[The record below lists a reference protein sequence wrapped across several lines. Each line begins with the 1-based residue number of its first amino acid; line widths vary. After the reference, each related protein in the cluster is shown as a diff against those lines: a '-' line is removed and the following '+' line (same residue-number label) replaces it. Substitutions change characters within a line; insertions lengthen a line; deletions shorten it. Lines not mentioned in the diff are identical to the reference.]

1 MTFRLTLAAIL
12 LLMTTGIPVVAAAQT
27 FIEEPLCGGMYH
39 GNSPREVAQKL
50 LPQMEKL
57 YNAIPELSPNE
68 KKWLN
73 EEITADGQRL
83 ERAQSSQE
91 YALRTVKQDIQNLRW
106 SLRNIIDLPANE
118 DHQVTLGHWLEMAY
132 YINHPNHSFAND
144 FSLLAKR
151 KLVEWEALPSSWS
164 FMAYG
169 TVDLKTRIT
178 SIRLGR
184 NILLNH
190 IVSCVIPT
198 IIGAHH
204 K

>member
-91 YALRTVKQDIQNLRW
+91 YALRTVNPHFPSELDI
-106 SLRNIIDLPANE
+106 
-118 DHQVTLGHWLEMAY
+118 
-132 YINHPNHSFAND
+132 
-144 FSLLAKR
+144 
-151 KLVEWEALPSSWS
+151 
-164 FMAYG
+164 
-169 TVDLKTRIT
+169 
-178 SIRLGR
+178 
-184 NILLNH
+184 
-190 IVSCVIPT
+190 
-198 IIGAHH
+198 
-204 K
+204 